1 MAEKLSK
8 KLNETLSEKDR
19 NAIESLFNFSDK
31 LEQFFSACESNGE
44 IRESIAD
51 KELNIMYLVE
61 QIVKIKEMHI
71 SNAEKKEKIQEM
83 LKDVDMDYL
92 IEETKSEIAK
102 IQKHMV
108 DRAREI
114 SLELQKEF
122 GTVEKSFNSLINNNI
137 ETEEEKGKDAEGKKK
152 KILDGE
158 KEKSE
163 KSLVK
168 YEGKGF
174 WANFKKIREEGKNDP
189 SKKKGIFKSLAEA
202 YKTTRDEA
210 RGEVEEQPKD
220 AEVERLEKE
229 VASLDEQIKASREN
243 TKKLQEQKKDIKKQL
258 LIASEKAMEEA
269 KAKIDESMEPIP
281 AEEITEERVGG
292 MFERI
297 AAYRHNKKVEKL
309 KGKIDDLTKDIQGM
323 SEEVKDR
330 KEKLEKDGE
339 NKEYQ
344 KDIEYDVKQISK
356 NQVKRY
362 DLAKKMQEENERY
375 AAKHNVRDARER
387 QKQRDDG
394 MDR

>member
-19 NAIESLFNFSDK
+19 NAVESLFNFSEK
-31 LEQFFSACESNGE
+31 LENFFDACESNGE
-44 IRESIAD
+44 IRESVAD

-61 QIVKIKEMHI
+61 QIVKIKNMRI
-71 SNAEKKEKIQEM
+71 SNAEKKERIHE
-83 LKDVDMDYL
+83 LIKDVDMDYL
-92 IEETKSEIAK
+92 LEETKAEIARV
-102 IQKHMV
+102 QRHMIN
-108 DRAREI
+108 RAKEI

-122 GTVEKSFNSLINNNI
+122 GTVEKSFNSLIDNNI
-137 ETEEEKGKDAEGKKK
+137 ETEEEKGKDAEDKKK
-152 KILDGE
+152 KILDEE

-174 WANFKKIREEGKNDP
+174 WANFKKIREEGKSDP

-202 YKTTRDEA
+202 YKATIEET
-210 RGEVEEQPKD
+210 RGEIEEQPKD

-229 VASLDEQIKASREN
+229 VASLDEQIKASKEN

-258 LIASEKAMEEA
+258 LIASERAMEEA
-269 KAKIDESMEPIP
+269 KEKMDESMEAIP
-281 AEEITEERVGG
+281 EEEITEERVGN

-309 KGKIDDLTKDIQGM
+309 KGKIADLTQDIQGM
-323 SEEVKDR
+323 SNEVKDR
-330 KEKLEKDGE
+330 KEKIEKEGE

-344 KDIEYDVKQISK
+344 KDIEYDVEQISK
-356 NQVKRY
+356 KQVDRY
-362 DLAKKMQEENERY
+362 NLARKVHEENIRY
-375 AAKHNVRDARER
+375 AAKQNVRNARER
-387 QKQRDDG
+387 QRQKDDG